1 MADLDRE
8 LRDNAISIMTVV
20 NQLLNQDLSDTD
32 KIFLRENLLLL
43 REKELILLRL
53 ILQHRK
59 DVSGK

>member
-1 MADLDRE
+1 
-8 LRDNAISIMTVV
+8 MTVV

-43 REKELILLRL
+43 REKELIL
-53 ILQHRK
+53 QHRK